1 MNKPSY
7 AILRVG
13 KIHTRRQ
20 LRAAAEHNDRTA
32 ARGLEH
38 TEGTPA
44 DNIPIIGDPDVL
56 ATWDAKM
63 EAKGLDPA
71 KQRKDGV
78 MALEWVASA
87 SPEFFRTATLE
98 QRTKWATE
106 TMAFIQEQAGGA
118 DNVLAVYLHDDEE
131 TPHIHAL
138 TIPLIE
144 KERKAKGR
152 PRKGRPAPQKAVGR
166 SWGLSAA
173 DLIGGPKDRLSA
185 LQDAY
190 AEAVADTGLVR
201 GVRRKETGARNLSP
215 AQFRARNALLL
226 DEMAGEI
233 QGAVQERE
241 AAAGERVQ
249 VAKAATWLKGLAQH
263 IARDAE
269 RVGVAID
276 FPAYA
281 KDPAAE
287 SSRQAVEATIQRAKD
302 RARAEQEAKER
313 AAYRARAEAQIAAF
327 KASPADQQEA
337 AAAARWAQQQR
348 HREAQKQHPQ
358 VKRRDNDER

>member
-1 MNKPSY
+1 MTKPSY
-7 AILRVG
+7 AILRVA

-32 ARGLEH
+32 DRGLEH

-98 QRTKWATE
+98 QRTRWAAE
-106 TMAFIQEQAGGA
+106 SVAFIQEQAGGA
-118 DNVLAVYLHDDEE
+118 DNVLAIYLHDDEQ

-138 TIPLIE
+138 TIPLVE

-152 PRKGRPAPQKAVGR
+152 PRKGRTAPQKAAGP

-173 DLIGGPKDRLSA
+173 DLIGGSKDRLSA

-190 AEAVADTGLVR
+190 AEAVAGTGLQR
-201 GVRRKETGARNLSP
+201 GIRRKETGVRNLSP
-215 AQFRARNALLL
+215 AQFRARSARVLDSMEGEAQGLAQDLAQSRAEAAQGLAWLRDVGTAVKRDAAAVGVAVGFPGYAGDPKAEPARAAVKALL
-226 DEMAGEI
+226 DGRA
-233 QGAVQERE
+233 E
-241 AAAGERVQ
+241 AAARARTEE
-249 VAKAATWLKGLAQH
+249 AARQLAAMAQSLPAPLKQPQRRA
-263 IARDAE
+263 
-269 RVGVAID
+269 
-276 FPAYA
+276 P
-281 KDPAAE
+281 DPAPIL
-287 SSRQAVEATIQRAKD
+287 S
-302 RARAEQEAKER
+302 
-313 AAYRARAEAQIAAF
+313 
-327 KASPADQQEA
+327 
-337 AAAARWAQQQR
+337 QQR
-348 HREAQKQHPQ
+348 
-358 VKRRDNDER
+358 RRKHDDDQR